1 MDVHSFLTRN
11 QIAVCVV
18 LERSSKRYLL
28 FRNETESLDSLTLF
42 RQLVFGTAFDDLCGY
57 LDGQELLPR
66 MLGQGNVQCIM
77 FPNQDQ
83 DVVCLFFC
91 DDSDA
96 VTLFRR
102 CTQMMQDYLAE
113 S

>member
-1 MDVHSFLTRN
+1 MDVHSFLMRN

-66 MLGQGNVQCIM
+66 MM

>member
-1 MDVHSFLTRN
+1 MDVHSFLMRN

-66 MLGQGNVQCIM
+66 MLGQECAVYHVPESGSGR
-77 FPNQDQ
+77 
-83 DVVCLFFC
+83 CLL
-91 DDSDA
+91 
-96 VTLFRR
+96 VL
-102 CTQMMQDYLAE
+102 L
-113 S
+113 